1 MRRIFDEAADRAI
14 LSIFFL
20 SIAVVTVFSPRKG
33 LQTVQN
39 FLTDP

>member
-1 MRRIFDEAADRAI
+1 MKRLFDEAIDRVI

-20 SIAVVTVFSPRKG
+20 GIAVVTVFSPKKG